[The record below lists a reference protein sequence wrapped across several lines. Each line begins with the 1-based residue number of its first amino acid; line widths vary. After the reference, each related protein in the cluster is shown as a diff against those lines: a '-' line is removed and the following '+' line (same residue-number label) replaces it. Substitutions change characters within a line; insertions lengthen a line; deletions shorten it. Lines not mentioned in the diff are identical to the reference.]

1 MNNYEKL
8 NNYLEEQN
16 PKQRLMLYFAVAIF
30 IIIGGYYLV
39 GMDLEEETQMHQ
51 SRIMRAQA
59 ELRKFSPQ
67 ALKSKV
73 KQIQREIE
81 NKKAEINSQE
91 VKIKQI
97 RYDFAGDTPI
107 EPKGEQWAK
116 FLEDLLDKA
125 NSLNINFQSISTEP
139 LALDKQAGLI
149 AVKSLKLEGSSK
161 YQNIEKLIRYIE
173 ARSFLVKI
181 KYAKITQEQNKLPEF
196 DISFFVLGVKIWKKY

>member
-196 DISFFVLGVKIWKKY
+196 DISFFVLGVKI

>member
-16 PKQRLMLYFAVAIF
+16 PKQRLMLYLAVAIF

-51 SRIMRAQA
+51 SRIMRVQT

-67 ALKSKV
+67 ALKGKV
-73 KQIQREIE
+73 KHIQREIE

-107 EPKGEQWAK
+107 EPKGKQWAK

-139 LALDKQAGLI
+139 LALDKQAGLM
-149 AVKSLKLEGSSK
+149 AVKTLKLEGLSK

-181 KYAKITQEQNKLPEF
+181 KYAKITQEKNKLPEF
-196 DISFFVLGVKIWKKY
+196 DISFFVLGVKI